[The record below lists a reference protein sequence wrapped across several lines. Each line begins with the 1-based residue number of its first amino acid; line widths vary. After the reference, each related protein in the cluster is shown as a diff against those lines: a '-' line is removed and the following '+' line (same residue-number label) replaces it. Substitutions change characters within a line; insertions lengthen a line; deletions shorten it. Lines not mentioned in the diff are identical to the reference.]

1 VIAVTVPMVI
11 FVVVFVIVMVRFIRA
26 VVMMDVRIV
35 SPAVPMMNQAHDA
48 SPTPDPN
55 LSIRDFPF

>member
-1 VIAVTVPMVI
+1 MVI